1 MEVTMLDCIKRTP
14 RCMGEIIENAMGNTQ
29 GVISYLGEDINN
41 INEIVVIGSGSS
53 HNAAV
58 TANSFMEK
66 VAGLPVRPYV
76 PNQFVKKELYN
87 PEALYVFV
95 SQTGTSALVEDMVK
109 KVNDMGFRTMALTEH
124 SQTPVSLA
132 AHCHMDVGC
141 GYEEFGYRTV
151 GFCCTIFSLQLL
163 AMRIG
168 LERENISEKEFDL
181 YLDDARKVL
190 ASQPQIVEKTLAW
203 FQRHQEVLKK
213 ANTVYFYGSGELYG
227 IAIEAALKLL
237 ETARLY
243 RSVGYEAEDGLHGP
257 NLGFMKDDIVISM
270 CDGENDVNYSR
281 NVVRFAKNE
290 LLAGYS
296 VGDAVIDED
305 DLQFKCASR
314 YFKAIEFAAVVEII
328 AYQMAVINDV
338 PVQDLKHRVP
348 HVSTKYFVTHR
359 G

>member
-14 RCMGEIIENAMGNTQ
+14 KCLGNIIDNAMGNTQ
-29 GVISYLGEDINN
+29 GVINYLGEGVKK

-53 HNAAV
+53 YNAAI

-66 VAGLPVRPYV
+66 AAGLPVRPYV

-87 PEALYVFV
+87 SNALYVFV
-95 SQTGTSALVEDMVK
+95 SQTGTSALVEDMVR

-124 SQTPVSLA
+124 NQTPVSLA

-168 LERENISEKEFDL
+168 LEREHISEKDFDA
-181 YLDDARKVL
+181 YLKDAEKVIDN
-190 ASQPQIVEKTLAW
+190 QPLIVEKTLKW
-203 FQRHQEVLKK
+203 FDRHQEVLKK
-213 ANTVYFYGSGELYG
+213 ANTVYYYGSGELYG

-257 NLGFMKDDIVISM
+257 NLGFMKDDVVISM

-290 LLAGYS
+290 LLAGFS
-296 VGDAVIDED
+296 VGNAVIDEN
-305 DLQFKCASR
+305 DLQFKCASH
-314 YFKAIEFAAVVEII
+314 YFRAIEFAAVVEII

>member
-14 RCMGEIIENAMGNTQ
+14 KCLGDIIDNAMGNTQ
-29 GVISYLGEDINN
+29 GVINYLGGGVKK

-53 HNAAV
+53 YNAAI

-66 VAGLPVRPYV
+66 AAGLPVRPYI

-87 PEALYVFV
+87 AEALYVFV
-95 SQTGTSALVEDMVK
+95 SQTGTSALVEDMVR

-168 LERENISEKEFDL
+168 LEREHITAKDFDAYLKDAEKVIDN
-181 YLDDARKVL
+181 
-190 ASQPQIVEKTLAW
+190 QPLIVGKTLKW
-203 FQRHQEVLKK
+203 FDQHQEVLKK
-213 ANTVYFYGSGELYG
+213 ANTVYYYGSGELYG

-257 NLGFMKDDIVISM
+257 NLGFMKDDVVISM

-296 VGDAVIDED
+296 VGNAVIDEN
-305 DLQFKCASR
+305 DLQFKCASH
-314 YFKAIEFAAVVEII
+314 YFRAIEFAAVVEII